1 MVRSSQETRD
11 KKKIIIERCF
21 QLFDKFSQIILVGF
35 SNVGSS
41 QVQQIRKMLG
51 KKGGH
56 LVIAK
61 NVLSFVYLDPSAQDH
76 PPQG

>member
-1 MVRSSQETRD
+1 MVKNSQDTRN

-21 QLFDKFSQIILVGF
+21 SLFDKFSQIILVGF

-41 QVQQIRKMLG
+41 QVQQIRKLLS
-51 KKGGH
+51 KKGGQ

-61 NVLSFVYLDPSAQDH
+61 NVYPQRYIDTAAQDH
-76 PPQG
+76 HPSG